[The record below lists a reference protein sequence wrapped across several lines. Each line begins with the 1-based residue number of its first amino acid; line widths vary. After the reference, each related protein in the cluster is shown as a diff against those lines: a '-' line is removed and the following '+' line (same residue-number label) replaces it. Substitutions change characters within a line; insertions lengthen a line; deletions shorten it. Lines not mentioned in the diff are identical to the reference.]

1 MKHNNMTRLQTQ
13 ILRLLRLGILKAIR
27 RAQKCKIAY
36 IYCAFCNSESS
47 GAPAAEASKSKF
59 ATSSYCCVLFMFFSF
74 VQLRELSPVY
84 RGSLGAGAPG
94 DSRGQ
99 KCKIAYIYCAF
110 CNSESSKVPNSLYLL
125 CFLQFGE
132 VKSAKQLIF
141 TMKNQYI
148 DLQNHPMLPQKLPK
162 AQ

>member
-1 MKHNNMTRLQTQ
+1 MLSAT
-13 ILRLLRLGILKAIR
+13 R

-59 ATSSYCCVLFMFFSF
+59 ATSSYCVLFMFFSF

-94 DSRGQ
+94 DSGGQ
-99 KCKIAYIYCAF
+99 KCKIVYIYCAF
-110 CNSESSKVPNSLYLL
+110 CNPESSPVQNRVYLQG
-125 CFLQFGE
+125 CSQFG
-132 VKSAKQLIF
+132 QLEQMQSSI
-141 TMKNQYI
+141 
-148 DLQNHPMLPQKLPK
+148 
-162 AQ
+162 